1 MRTIAHVSDLH
12 FGRVDGEVLHGLQ
25 EELAR
30 TNCELIVVSGDL
42 TQRARVHE
50 FQQAREFLDS
60 LPLPRIVV
68 PGNHDLSPLYSL
80 ARWRTPLARYMRL
93 ITADLE
99 PFYGD
104 DELAVIGIN
113 TARATTF
120 KGGRINRVQVIRACE
135 RLSSATATA
144 TRIIVTH
151 HPFDLPLSG
160 EGAIVGRARMAMA
173 GFALC
178 RVDMFLSGHLHVSHT
193 GPTAM
198 RYKISGYSA
207 LVVEAGTAVST
218 RVRGEFNSWNLIQI
232 ESGVIT
238 IQRYTWNVAG
248 GRFEVIQTDRY
259 QRGPDGWALL
269 ERPAPLGNRGI
280 TSG

>member
-1 MRTIAHVSDLH
+1 MRIIAHLSDLH
-12 FGRVDGEVLHGLQ
+12 FGRVDGEVLRGLR

-30 TNCELIVVSGDL
+30 TRAELVVVSGDL

-50 FQQAREFLDS
+50 FVQAREFLDS
-60 LPLPRIVV
+60 LPLPQIVV
-68 PGNHDLSPLYSL
+68 PGNHDLAPLYSL
-80 ARWRTPLARYMRL
+80 SRWRTPLARYMRS
-93 ITADLE
+93 ITADLQ
-99 PFYGD
+99 PFYCD
-104 DELAVIGIN
+104 AELAVIGIN
-113 TARATTF
+113 TARPTTF
-120 KGGRINRVQVIRACE
+120 KGGRINRLQVIRACE
-135 RLSSATATA
+135 RLSSAPAKA

-193 GPTAM
+193 GPTAT

-207 LVVEAGTAVST
+207 LIVEAGTAAST
-218 RVRGEFNSWNLIQI
+218 RVRGEFNSWNLLQI
-232 ESGVIT
+232 ESGIVT

-248 GRFEVIQTDRY
+248 ARFEVTQTDRY
-259 QRGPDGWALL
+259 QRGSDGWARL
-269 ERPAPLGNRGI
+269 EGSAPVSDRRRARG
-280 TSG
+280 